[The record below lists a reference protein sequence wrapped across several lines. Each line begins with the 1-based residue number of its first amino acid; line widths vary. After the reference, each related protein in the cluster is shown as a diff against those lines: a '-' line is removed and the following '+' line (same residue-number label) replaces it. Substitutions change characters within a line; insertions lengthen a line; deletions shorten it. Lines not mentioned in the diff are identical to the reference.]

1 MTLHCAAIGNPIP
14 NIKWIKDGKTVG
26 NGENL
31 NIKAKRTDSGK
42 YWCTA
47 EYGLDVTVNTTAYLD
62 VQCKLFISLHC
73 ICNSFRNW
81 ALVTIEVIVNEG
93 DSLLRNM

>member
-1 MTLHCAAIGNPIP
+1 M
-14 NIKWIKDGKTVG
+14 G

-31 NIKAKRTDSGK
+31 NIKAKRIDSGK
-42 YWCTA
+42 YWCIA
-47 EYGLDVTVNTTAYLD
+47 ENGLDVTVNTTSYLN
-62 VQCKLFISLHC
+62 VQCKLFIALHC

-81 ALVTIEVIVNEG
+81 ALVTVGVIVDEG